1 MVRSLLIRGMLVGA
15 VAGILAFF
23 FAHHF
28 GEPQVGHAIDFEDY
42 LAKLHH
48 DPAEAEIVS
57 RGTQRTWGLLT
68 GTLVMG
74 VALGGLFSLA
84 FAWAYGRIGSWG
96 PRATAAILAV
106 AAYLTIIIVPFT
118 KYPANP
124 PTIGNPDTIG
134 RRTVLYFLMIIISLA
149 AAIAAGRIR
158 RQLLPSLGSWNAATV
173 ALVAFVALIVVAEI
187 ILPAVHETPRGFPAD
202 VLYRFRLA
210 SLGINA
216 TIWLTLG
223 LGFGAAAER
232 LLAPSAE
239 RQTAA
244 ATAASSS

>member
-15 VAGILAFF
+15 VAGVLAFA
-23 FAHHF
+23 FALIF

-42 LAKLHH
+42 LAKMHH

-57 RGTQRTWGLLT
+57 RGVQRTWGLLT
-68 GTLVMG
+68 GTLAMG

-84 FAWAYGRIGSWG
+84 YAWAYGRIGNGKLG
-96 PRATAAILAV
+96 PRATSALLAL
-106 AAYLTIIIVPFT
+106 AAYLTIVIVPFT

-124 PTIGNPDTIG
+124 PTVGNPDTIG
-134 RRTVLYFLMIIISLA
+134 RRTVLYFLMIVISLA

-158 RQLLPSLGSWNAATV
+158 RQLLPALGAWNAAI
-173 ALVAFVALIVVAEI
+173 VAFVAFVVVIAVAQL
-187 ILPAVHETPRGFPAD
+187 ILPVVHETPQGFPAD

-216 TIWLTLG
+216 TIWLVLG

-232 LLAPSAE
+232 LLSPAARRAP
-239 RQTAA
+239 AA
-244 ATAASSS
+244 APAAS